1 MKKRNARSSEFKAMV
16 AMEALRGESTI
27 AEIASRHSVH
37 PTQINVWK
45 AEVVRGFSRVFEG
58 DRLVKNSDQ
67 EVAILER
74 KIGQLTMENEFLK
87 KTWEGYQRRK
97 GGA

>member
-1 MKKRNARSSEFKAMV
+1 
-16 AMEALRGESTI
+16 MEALRGELTI
-27 AEIASRHSVH
+27 AEIAARYSVH
-37 PTQINVWK
+37 PTQINAWK
-45 AEVVRGFSRVFEG
+45 AEAIRGFSRVFAG
-58 DRLVKNSDQ
+58 GKAVKNSDQ

-97 GGA
+97 GAA